1 MSARTREL
9 VVLCA
14 CACVSVLAVAFGVYV
29 LWGLKGLVV
38 ATATFFALSCI
49 GELLIGVMA
58 AVRRGLPGHVLRRL
72 GNVKA
77 GYRIDPGDRR

>member
-14 CACVSVLAVAFGVYV
+14 CAGVSVLAVAFGVYV

-49 GELLIGVMA
+49 GELLMGITA
-58 AVRRGLPGHVLRRL
+58 AVQRWLPRRAPRRL
-72 GNVKA
+72 GNVRDWFLHRF
-77 GYRIDPGDRR
+77 G